1 MRMRARNLEA
11 AQKTGGGT
19 GYNGPFSGHVRQYRK
34 IVTDWEMSGGLEGRR
49 RSSPVLPPSS
59 SYAINTDK
67 GQSILLLAQT
77 ETGIRIG
84 SVASL
89 VE

>member
-1 MRMRARNLEA
+1 
-11 AQKTGGGT
+11 
-19 GYNGPFSGHVRQYRK
+19 
-34 IVTDWEMSGGLEGRR
+34 MSGGLEGRR